1 MKQIC
6 PWHSLGL
13 DIAHISTPKL
23 INSFLWIIVLRGVGH
38 CIRFE
43 NPLLVLYSHHPVL
56 WTLGES
62 GEDEH
67 LVFGLW
73 HHVLW
78 SLHLALLPLHPR
90 HLISASHR
98 IQIPKILVELSIG
111 KSVGNPDMHTLLVG
125 ALIGTATLEAIWQ
138 HLLKCKTC
146 TPCDSAVTV
155 LHVFSRETVAH
166 VQMFAAASIIRVK
179 NWTTQM
185 SVSRGM
191 IENISVP
198 CSG

>member
-1 MKQIC
+1 MDYCFKRSGALHKVWKSSAC
-6 PWHSLGL
+6 SLFPPSCSVNLG
-13 DIAHISTPKL
+13 
-23 INSFLWIIVLRGVGH
+23 WI
-38 CIRFE
+38 
-43 NPLLVLYSHHPVL
+43 
-56 WTLGES
+56 S

-73 HHVLW
+73 RHVLW

-111 KSVGNPDMHTLLVG
+111 KSVGSPDMHTLLVG

-146 TPCDSAVTV
+146 THCDSAVTV
-155 LHVFSRETVAH
+155 LSIFSRETVAR
-166 VQMFAAASIIRVK
+166 VLMFTAASIIRVK
-179 NWTTQM
+179 NWKQLKCL
-185 SVSRGM
+185 SVG
-191 IENISVP
+191 EWLKKISVP